1 MNISVFGLIDV
12 FIAIF
17 FLIVLVIYCFINWN
31 INKEKAYFKY
41 YLPNFFFKLLM
52 ALLFVLTSVYVI
64 GGGDTFAYY
73 EGALKL
79 NNLFW
84 ENPSG
89 YFNELFSTPSQFSIG
104 NNFSNST
111 GYPPGWIYKEPES
124 FFICKLLSIPNFFC
138 LNSYLALTIFCSF
151 LVSVASWK
159 LYEMIK
165 DFTISTNTWKVFAC
179 FFIPTVTFWCSGISK
194 DTIVLSSFFFLLYH
208 IFSILDEKRKF
219 RINNLFY
226 IILYV
231 FILYHTRSFMLT
243 AIGGPILLS
252 FGIGFLK
259 KISKNKG
266 LIFFVRFFIIIGTII
281 SIIIAASQVE
291 SILPE
296 EYLNEMA
303 VVQQD
308 FKNNQTYTGPRYSL
322 GIEDYS
328 PTGMLLSAPSA
339 IIAAFF
345 RPFLWEASSAF
356 LLLSA
361 LEGTLL
367 FYLLFRFVFSNG
379 GILIRIQSIRK
390 NEFLIFCFVFVLIL
404 GFFVGF
410 SSVLLNVLI
419 RFKAPILPL
428 LVLLL
433 SSGIVVNTNPNSK
446 NS

>member
-1 MNISVFGLIDV
+1 
-12 FIAIF
+12 
-17 FLIVLVIYCFINWN
+17 
-31 INKEKAYFKY
+31 
-41 YLPNFFFKLLM
+41 
-52 ALLFVLTSVYVI
+52 
-64 GGGDTFAYY
+64 
-73 EGALKL
+73 
-79 NNLFW
+79 
-84 ENPSG
+84 
-89 YFNELFSTPSQFSIG
+89 
-104 NNFSNST
+104 
-111 GYPPGWIYKEPES
+111 
-124 FFICKLLSIPNFFC
+124 
-138 LNSYLALTIFCSF
+138 
-151 LVSVASWK
+151 
-159 LYEMIK
+159 
-165 DFTISTNTWKVFAC
+165 
-179 FFIPTVTFWCSGISK
+179 
-194 DTIVLSSFFFLLYH
+194 
-208 IFSILDEKRKF
+208 
-219 RINNLFY
+219 
-226 IILYV
+226 
-231 FILYHTRSFMLT
+231 MLT

-433 SSGIVVNTNPNSK
+433 SSGIVLNTNPNTK